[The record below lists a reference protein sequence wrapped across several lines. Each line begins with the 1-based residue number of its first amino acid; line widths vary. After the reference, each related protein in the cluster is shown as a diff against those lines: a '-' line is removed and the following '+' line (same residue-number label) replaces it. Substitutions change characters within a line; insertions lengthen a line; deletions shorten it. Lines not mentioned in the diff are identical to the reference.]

1 MSARIRML
9 APGVTF
15 AAAGAALAWLVHL
28 VLPAVPWLTA
38 AFVVGIVAACLPPLR
53 PVLDDGLRPGLG
65 FSARTLLR
73 VGIVLLG
80 LDLAL
85 ADIAALGWWGVLAIA
100 ALVGVAFV
108 STYGIARMLRL
119 PGDEPVLLAAGFS
132 ICGVSAIGAMAAA
145 RGNGAVPAAA
155 DTASGPPA
163 SGTPASGTPASAA
176 VSKMQDSATPTALVT
191 LFGTLAIVVLPAVST
206 LAAALGLP
214 MAPEF
219 FGAWVGASVH
229 DVGQVVATA
238 QTAGAAALAAAVVV
252 KLTRVL
258 ALAPM
263 VAIASLHTRRAAR
276 ASGVASGKLPPVV
289 PLFIVGFVV
298 LVLVRSLLPVPD
310 AVIASVDLVRN
321 ALLAAALVGIGAG
334 LRLERLLRS
343 GGRAIAAGTLSW
355 LVILGLGLAVAAVV
369 TL

>member
-1 MSARIRML
+1 MR
-9 APGVTF
+9 APGVAV

-28 VLPAVPWLTA
+28 ALPAVPWLTA

-53 PVLDDGLRPGLG
+53 PVLDGPLKPGLG
-65 FSARTLLR
+65 FSARGLLR
-73 VGIVLLG
+73 LGIVLLG

-85 ADIAALGWWGVLAIA
+85 ADIAALGWWGVLAIV
-100 ALVGVAFV
+100 ALVALAFV

-145 RGNGAVPAAA
+145 RGDRAAA
-155 DTASGPPA
+155 ASAAAA
-163 SGTPASGTPASAA
+163 SATPASAP

-191 LFGTLAIVVLPAVST
+191 LFGTLAIVVLPAFST
-206 LAAALGLP
+206 LADATGLP
-214 MAPEF
+214 MTPAF
-219 FGAWVGASVH
+219 FGAWTGASVH

-238 QTAGAAALAAAVVV
+238 QTAGATALGVAVVV

-258 ALAPM
+258 MLAPM

-276 ASGVASGKLPPVV
+276 VSGTATGALPPVV
-289 PLFIVGFVV
+289 PLFIVGFVA

-310 AVIASVDLVRN
+310 AVVDAVDVVRN

-334 LRLERLLRS
+334 LRLERLMRS
-343 GGRAIAAGTLSW
+343 GGRAIAAGALSW
-355 LVILGLGLAVAAVV
+355 LVILVLGLGVAAVV
-369 TL
+369 TG

>member
-1 MSARIRML
+1 VARVAAASGGVRARIRL
-9 APGVTF
+9 IAPGLLV
-15 AAAGAALAWLVHL
+15 AAVGAALAWLVHL
-28 VLPAVPWLTA
+28 ALPAVPWLTA
-38 AFVVGIVAACLPPLR
+38 AFAVGIIVACLPPVR
-53 PVLDDGLRPGLG
+53 PALDGALRPGLG

-85 ADIAALGWWGVLAIA
+85 ADIAALGGWGVLAIA
-100 ALVGVAFV
+100 ALVGVSFV
-108 STYGIARMLRL
+108 ATYGIARMLRL

-145 RGNGAVPAAA
+145 RPRLTAPGVDGA
-155 DTASGPPA
+155 
-163 SGTPASGTPASAA
+163 TPASAS
-176 VSKMQDSATPTALVT
+176 VSKMQESATPTALVT
-191 LFGTLAIVVLPAVST
+191 LFGTLTIVILPAFST
-206 LAAALGLP
+206 LADAVGLH
-214 MAPEF
+214 MAPAF
-219 FGAWVGASVH
+219 FGAWAGASVH

-238 QTAGAAALAAAVVV
+238 QTAGATALGAAVVV

-263 VAIASLHTRRAAR
+263 VAIASLHSRRAAR
-276 ASGVASGKLPPVV
+276 EAGVTAGKLPPVV

-298 LVLVRSLLPVPD
+298 LVLVRSLVPVPD
-310 AVIASVDLVRN
+310 AIVDAVDVVRN

-334 LRLERLLRS
+334 LRLEKLVRS
-343 GGRAIAAGTLSW
+343 GGRAIAAGALAW
-355 LVILGLGLAVAAVV
+355 LVILVLGLAVAAVV

>member
-1 MSARIRML
+1 VNARIRGI
-9 APGVTF
+9 APGLIV
-15 AAAGAALAWLVHL
+15 AAVGAALAWLVQL
-28 VLPAVPWLTA
+28 AVPAVPWLTA
-38 AFVVGIVAACLPPLR
+38 AFVIGIVLACLPPVR
-53 PVLDDGLRPGLG
+53 PALDGVLRPGLG

-85 ADIAALGWWGVLAIA
+85 ADIAALGWWGVLAIV
-100 ALVGVAFV
+100 ALVGVAFA

-145 RGNGAVPAAA
+145 RPRE
-155 DTASGPPA
+155 
-163 SGTPASGTPASAA
+163 
-176 VSKMQDSATPTALVT
+176 MQETATPTALVT
-191 LFGTLAIVVLPAVST
+191 LFGTLAIIVLPAF
-206 LAAALGLP
+206 LAGADAVGLP
-214 MAPEF
+214 MSPEF
-219 FGAWVGASVH
+219 FGAWAGASVH

-238 QTAGAAALAAAVVV
+238 QTAGATALGAAVVV

-263 VAIASLHTRRAAR
+263 VAIASLHSRRAAR
-276 ASGVASGKLPPVV
+276 EAGVTAGKLPPVV

-298 LVLVRSLLPVPD
+298 LVLVRSLVPVPD
-310 AVIASVDLVRN
+310 AVVDAVDIVRN

-334 LRLERLLRS
+334 LRLEKLVRS
-343 GGRAIAAGTLSW
+343 GGRAIAAGALAW
-355 LVILGLGLAVAAVV
+355 LVILVLGLAVAAVV

>member
-1 MSARIRML
+1 VSGRIRGI

-15 AAAGAALAWLVHL
+15 AAAGAALAWVVHL
-28 VLPAVPWLTA
+28 VLPAVPWLTS
-38 AFVVGIVAACLPPLR
+38 AFVVGVVAACLPPLR
-53 PVLDDGLRPGLG
+53 PVLDGGLRPGLG

-85 ADIAALGWWGVLAIA
+85 ADIAALGWWGVLAIV

-145 RGNGAVPAAA
+145 RPRLTAPDVDGA
-155 DTASGPPA
+155 
-163 SGTPASGTPASAA
+163 TPASAS
-176 VSKMQDSATPTALVT
+176 VSKMQESATPTALVT
-191 LFGTLAIVVLPAVST
+191 LFGTLAIVVLPAFST
-206 LAAALGLP
+206 VADAVGLP
-214 MAPEF
+214 MAPAF
-219 FGAWVGASVH
+219 FGAWAGASVH

-238 QTAGAAALAAAVVV
+238 QTAGATALGAAVVV

-263 VAIASLHTRRAAR
+263 VAIASLHSRRAAR
-276 ASGVASGKLPPVV
+276 AAGVTAGKLPPVV

-298 LVLVRSLLPVPD
+298 LVLVRSLVPVPD
-310 AVIASVDLVRN
+310 AIVDAVDVVRN

-343 GGRAIAAGTLSW
+343 GGRAIAAGALAW
-355 LVILGLGLAVAAVV
+355 LVILALGLAVAAVV